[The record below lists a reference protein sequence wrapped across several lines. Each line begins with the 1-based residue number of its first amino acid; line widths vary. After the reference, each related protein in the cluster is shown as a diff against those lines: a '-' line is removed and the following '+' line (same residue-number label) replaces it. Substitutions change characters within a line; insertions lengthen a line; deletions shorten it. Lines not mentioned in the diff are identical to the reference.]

1 MESISS
7 SDYFEP
13 LNNQNSQK
21 KKMKNKKALNIADLN
36 LNRPNRATSMRKSLM
51 GKLWNEKD
59 KKKQGILI
67 NQIAEFF

>member
-1 MESISS
+1 
-7 SDYFEP
+7 
-13 LNNQNSQK
+13 
-21 KKMKNKKALNIADLN
+21 MKNKKAFNIADLN
-36 LNRPNRATSMRKSLM
+36 LNRPNRATSMRKNLM